1 MVALQK
7 NKENKEHKQKITV
20 NITIKGIRI
29 LDETTE
35 VGNLFMFLFPTMV

>member
-35 VGNLFMFLFPTMV
+35 VSYRECIISL